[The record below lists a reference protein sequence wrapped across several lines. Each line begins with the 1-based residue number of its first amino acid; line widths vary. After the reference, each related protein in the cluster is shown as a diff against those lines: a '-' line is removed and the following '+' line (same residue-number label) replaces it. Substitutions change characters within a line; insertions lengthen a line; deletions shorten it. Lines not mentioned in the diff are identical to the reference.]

1 MKENENVEF
10 KREVTDELKKE
21 IVSFANSYGGTIYI
35 GIEDDG
41 KVIGVPDIDG
51 SMLKIT
57 SMIRDAIH
65 PDITMFVRVRSDKMK
80 NHDVIMIDVSEGTNK
95 PYYIAK
101 NGLKP
106 SGVYVRQG
114 SASAQASDEQIRQ
127 MIKQTDGDTYED
139 EISVLQELTFS
150 KMEDVFRQHNMK
162 LANEQ
167 MVTLGLRKQN
177 KLWTNLGLLLSD
189 QCPFS
194 VKTAVFAGEDQT
206 EFKDRKEF
214 NGSLLKQLEDSY
226 EFIQLNNPTAAS
238 FLGLYRKDEKSY
250 PDDALREALLNSII
264 HRDYSYSASTLI
276 SIYSDRIEFVS
287 IGGLLPGIHKEDIM
301 LGISVCRN
309 KKLANIF
316 YRLDLIE
323 AYGTGIQKI
332 RNAYG
337 SSDSKPE
344 ILIAPNSFKIILPQ
358 MVCDDALHLAEENSS
373 EQRTVLNYID
383 SKGTITREIAEKVLQ
398 VSPSTAGRIL
408 RDMCDSSLIV
418 KVGRGK
424 GTRYSKNISQN

>member
-1 MKENENVEF
+1 MNENENVEF

-21 IVSFANSYGGTIYI
+21 IVSFANSYG
-35 GIEDDG
+35 
-41 KVIGVPDIDG
+41 
-51 SMLKIT
+51 
-57 SMIRDAIH
+57 
-65 PDITMFVRVRSDKMK
+65 
-80 NHDVIMIDVSEGTNK
+80 
-95 PYYIAK
+95 
-101 NGLKP
+101 
-106 SGVYVRQG
+106 
-114 SASAQASDEQIRQ
+114 
-127 MIKQTDGDTYED
+127 DTYEN
-139 EISVLQELTFS
+139 EVSVLQDLTFS
-150 KMEDVFRQHNMK
+150 KAKDIFRQHNMK

-167 MVTLGLRKQN
+167 MITLGLRKQN

-194 VKTAVFAGEDQT
+194 VKTAVFAGKDQT
-206 EFKDRKEF
+206 EFRDRKEF
-214 NGSLLKQLEDSY
+214 YGSLLKQLEDSY
-226 EFIQLNNPTAAS
+226 EFMQLNNPTAAS
-238 FLGLYRKDEKSY
+238 FQGLYRKDEKSF

-309 KKLANIF
+309 KKLADIF

-337 SSDSKPE
+337 ASDSKPE
-344 ILIAPNSFKIILPQ
+344 ILVAPNSFKIILPQ
-358 MVCDDALHLAEENSS
+358 MVHDDALYLSEEKNSS
-373 EQRTVLNYID
+373 EQQTVLDCID
-383 SKGTITREIAEKVLQ
+383 TNGTITREKVETILQ

-408 RDMCDSSLIV
+408 RDMCDSSLII
-418 KVGRGK
+418 KAGRGK
-424 GTRYSKNISQN
+424 STRYNKITSQSQATQATGSNQNK

>member
-1 MKENENVEF
+1 MNENENVEL

-41 KVIGVPDIDG
+41 KIKGVSDVDG
-51 SMLKIT
+51 TMLKIT

-65 PDITMFVRVRSDKMK
+65 PDITMFVRVHSDKMK
-80 NHDVIMIDVSEGTNK
+80 DHDVILIDISEGTNK
-95 PYYIAK
+95 PYHIAK

-127 MIKQTDGDTYED
+127 MIKLTDGDTYED
-139 EISVLQELTFS
+139 EVSVLQDLTFS
-150 KMEDVFRQHNMK
+150 KAKDVFRQHNMK
-162 LANEQ
+162 FANEQ
-167 MVTLGLRKQN
+167 MITLGLRKQN
-177 KLWTNLGLLLSD
+177 KLWTNLGQLLSD

-194 VKTAVFAGEDQT
+194 VKTAVFAGKDQT

-214 NGSLLKQLEDSY
+214 YGSLLKQLEDSY

-238 FLGLYRKDEKSY
+238 FQGLYRKDEKSY

-276 SIYSDRIEFVS
+276 SIYGDRIEFVS

-309 KKLANIF
+309 KKLADIF

-337 SSDSKPE
+337 ASDSKPE
-344 ILIAPNSFKIILPQ
+344 ILVAPNSFKIILPQ
-358 MVCDDALHLAEENSS
+358 MVYDDALYLSEENTS
-373 EQRTVLNYID
+373 EQQTVLDYIETN
-383 SKGTITREIAEKVLQ
+383 GTITREKVETILQ

-408 RDMCDSSLIV
+408 RDMCDNSLII
-418 KVGRGK
+418 KAGRGK
-424 GTRYSKNISQN
+424 GTRYNKNNSQN